1 MNKKY
6 SHQQQGVSITEHSQP
21 KGIKPKMRERKLRSG
36 VNRQGALEQ
45 EVIKQVLPGCVNTY
59 NRQRRNVQYKRKEM
73 T

>member
-45 EVIKQVLPGCVNTY
+45 ESLIQGLHVL
-59 NRQRRNVQYKRKEM
+59 QRVVSILNHWLL
-73 T
+73 